1 MDNFDKNKIM
11 YINDL
16 SNKVDETYLAPS
28 DGIYIGTIMNLGAG
42 YAIVV
47 TLPEYILNNYTI
59 TCSKCNDISRVLVA
73 PTDSAKYQKNSF
85 YATNASITASDA
97 GHAGL
102 MQLSFT
108 PIS

>member
-1 MDNFDKNKIM
+1 
-11 YINDL
+11 
-16 SNKVDETYLAPS
+16 
-28 DGIYIGTIMNLGAG
+28 MNLGAG

-59 TCSKCNDISRVLVA
+59 TCSKCNDISRTLVA

-85 YATNASITASDA
+85 YATNASITAADA